1 MGTPSLVNGDAA
13 WTPGG
18 DAIKPAACGA
28 FVTVTAQAITAPLP
42 ADDRMSAFSVKLK
55 DRIKPVPPGDRMSQ
69 MSTSG
74 KMKTL
79 AFHLS
84 APRKVGQDA
93 RAFRAISA

>member
-1 MGTPSLVNGDAA
+1 MGANRG
-13 WTPGG
+13 
-18 DAIKPAACGA
+18 
-28 FVTVTAQAITAPLP
+28 
-42 ADDRMSAFSVKLK
+42 FSVKLK
-55 DRIKPVPPGDRMSQ
+55 VCMNPVPPGDRMSQ